1 MSLEL
6 KWFIYVL
13 IQHEVV
19 TPEFALTLLARL
31 GQEDTSLEVY
41 AQQLFELLAEG
52 QDEAAQS
59 QMMQQINSFIEYAM
73 EQSETGEEP
82 PEIYEL
88 EIVDDLPD
96 GAESGENPPDGAPQK
111 PNGGGFDPF
120 AGLGAAPSPAQRQAP
135 PPRQPAAADPEFDD
149 EKAPEPWND
158 ASNRPAPA
166 RPAPP
171 PTVPIDEII
180 LPETPAAEAEE
191 PDEDGETAGPSVE
204 DIMAAFNRKH
214 GGKVKTAEPNQQV
227 KKTERAPAT
236 ETTRSLK
243 KVKVEAKVFNDQ
255 AKPSTTV
262 DTVPLSLPR
271 FFRDTARRTVQIDR
285 LPDFSVVDN
294 MNSGECAML
303 MMDLVAALR
312 RAQISDLYVNAGEPV
327 FVRKFGLISY
337 LDTPVLSQKAA
348 ESLNFSLMDDDQ
360 KQRFNEHR
368 TVSFSLAL
376 RDGRCRCNLRDQ
388 MHGISGSY
396 HLAPS
401 YIRPLEELGF
411 MPDDVAAINKML
423 ENPSGLIV
431 VAGPAGSGRTTTLA
445 AMVDHITHTLAGQVV
460 MIENPIEIIQESAVG
475 NVVQREL
482 GRHSRNMTTALA
494 SAVREDPDVI
504 VLSEIYNPDTIEQAL
519 RATDDGLL
527 VIVSMFAT
535 STAAVLARLME
546 VFEPVR
552 RPEMR
557 AMISGNLRG
566 IVVQKLIPAAAA
578 DEQTVI
584 YELMTNTPATAAML
598 VDGRITDV
606 TSLMRNGKKPNMCT
620 FDACVVAKYHA
631 GMITGDTAQAAIHHP
646 AIRLKVE
653 QEVALAEAKKLLSER
668 KKQN

>member
-31 GQEDTSLEVY
+31 GQEDTTLEVY
-41 AQQLFELLAEG
+41 AQQLFELLSEG
-52 QDEAAQS
+52 QDETAQT

-88 EIVDDLPD
+88 EIVDDLPEDD
-96 GAESGENPPDGAPQK
+96 GHSAEPSSSAAAAETN
-111 PNGGGFDPF
+111 GGFDPF
-120 AGLGAAPSPAQRQAP
+120 AGLGAAPSAAAAP
-135 PPRQPAAADPEFDD
+135 PPTPKRNAPEPEFDD
-149 EKAPEPWND
+149 E
-158 ASNRPAPA
+158 
-166 RPAPP
+166 PAPP
-171 PTVPIDEII
+171 PAWDEADNRLAAARPQPPPAVPIDEMI
-180 LPETPAAEAEE
+180 LTEGEPEEAES
-191 PDEDGETAGPSVE
+191 GESGPSVE

-214 GGKVKTAEPNQQV
+214 GGKGKPAPQNLQPA
-227 KKTERAPAT
+227 KKADRAPAT

-243 KVKVEAKVFNDQ
+243 KVKVEAKVFSDP
-255 AKPSTTV
+255 AKPTSTV
-262 DTVPLSLPR
+262 DTVPLSLPK
-271 FFRDTARRTVQIDR
+271 FFRDTDRRTMKIDN
-285 LPDFSVVDN
+285 LPDFAVVET

-337 LDTPVLSQKAA
+337 LDTPVLSPKAA

-360 KQRFNEHR
+360 KQRFNESR

-401 YIRPLEELGF
+401 YIRPLGELGF
-411 MPDDVAAINKML
+411 MPEDVAAINKML

-445 AMVDHITHTLAGQVV
+445 AMVDHLTHTRAGQVV
-460 MIENPIEIIQESAVG
+460 MLENPIEIIQESAVG

-482 GRHSRNMTTALA
+482 GRHSRDMASALA
-494 SAVREDPDVI
+494 AAVREDPDVI

-519 RATDDGLL
+519 RATEDGLL

-566 IVVQKLIPAAAA
+566 IVVQKLIPAIEA
-578 DEQTVI
+578 DEQTAI

-598 VDGRITDV
+598 VDGRIADV
-606 TSLMRNGKKPNMCT
+606 TNLMRNGKKPNMCT

-631 GMITGDTAQAAIHHP
+631 GTITGDTAQTAIHHP
-646 AIRLKVE
+646 EIRLKVE